1 MVNTACPACSL
12 SLDSNVVENAVMR
25 APHALPHCDGCG
37 TMWPGAFVASAL
49 STDALKRVR
58 GSRRGVATQ
67 MAQSVLPA
75 LLPLMRW
82 YGLSR
87 VFLEESETLSREML
101 HVQDERDDVKRLLVT
116 ANKETAVISAKIMAV
131 EEGGGTAGAVSEGF
145 CTRLGCNGAL
155 VSGECVVCF
164 AKTCSRCGET
174 EVGGRMHQCSVS
186 AVLTRSLIAQQ
197 TRPCPRCSVPIS
209 RIEGCAQMYC
219 VRCKTKFNWDTGNVY
234 SSTSFFDNPHFFEEK
249 TLASSGHDPR
259 VDTAER
265 LCWHKTLERG
275 RGRVGSSR
283 AARVL
288 FCIAVRQT
296 MHLAELLGPATAPA
310 WRSPF
315 APNGDPRALNTAL
328 WQHDDLA
335 PGDQP
340 GCVSCDGG
348 VRRRATLTTLRR
360 AFASKEISEATFM
373 SRLEQHERREWQFTE
388 AVKALAGHAAGVA
401 QVVDDWF
408 ADNNKAYAAAHAA
421 EYATTLSTKAK
432 DARLL
437 AASLADRE
445 MLNELAAVADRTVN
459 SLAGM
464 HSLRSR
470 AGVLLRYDATVDYDV
485 RLEREGPQAC
495 QNRKGCKRHEFR
507 PQQWL
512 INIKQTRDQLRDTAA
527 VVDLVAQPR
536 GHDVTICFDAVY
548 AMAFSRTAPVLLGRP
563 LYVGLPVNTCDCTKC
578 SDVIAFDLQRR
589 HAKTPAETAEID
601 KAENAAT
608 KGRWDCHDDNRGIA
622 TREHR
627 FP

>member
-1 MVNTACPACSL
+1 
-12 SLDSNVVENAVMR
+12 
-25 APHALPHCDGCG
+25 
-37 TMWPGAFVASAL
+37 
-49 STDALKRVR
+49 
-58 GSRRGVATQ
+58 

-75 LLPLMRW
+75 LLPLTRW
-82 YGLSR
+82 YGMNR
-87 VFLEESETLSREML
+87 VFLEERETLSREML
-101 HVQDERDDVKRLLVT
+101 RVKDERDGVRRLLVA
-116 ANKETAVISAKIMAV
+116 ANKETAVISAKIMAA
-131 EEGGGTAGAVSEGF
+131 EEGGGADGAGAEGI
-145 CTRLGCNGAL
+145 CTRAGCNGAL

-164 AKTCSRCGET
+164 SKTCSRCGEL
-174 EVGGRMHQCSVS
+174 EVGGKMHQCSVS
-186 AVLTRSLIAQQ
+186 AVLTRSLIEQQ

-234 SSTSFFDNPHFFEEK
+234 SSTSFFDNPHFFEDK
-249 TLASSGHDPR
+249 KLASSGRDPR

-265 LCWHKTLERG
+265 LCWFKTLERG
-275 RGRVGSSR
+275 RGRVGSSLV
-283 AARVL
+283 ARVL

-315 APNGDPRALNTAL
+315 ASKGEERALAHAM

-340 GCVSCDGG
+340 GCVSCDGS

-360 AFASKEISEATFM
+360 AFASKEISEAAFM

-388 AVKALAGHAAGVA
+388 VVKALAGHAAGVA

-408 ADNNKAYAAAHAA
+408 ADNGRVYAAAHAT
-421 EYATTLSTKAK
+421 EYAPTDAK
-432 DARLL
+432 DARFL
-437 AASLADRE
+437 AASLADRK
-445 MLNELAAVADRTVN
+445 MLNALAAVADRTVN
-459 SLAGM
+459 ALAGM

-470 AGVLLRYDATVDYDV
+470 AGALLRYDAPVDYDS
-485 RLEREGPQAC
+485 RLEREGPQVMC

-512 INIKQTRDQLRDTAA
+512 INIKQTRNQLRDTAA
-527 VVDLVAQPR
+527 VVDLATQPR

-548 AMAFSRTAPVLLGRP
+548 TMAFSRTAPVLLGRS
-563 LYVGLPVNTCDCTKC
+563 LCVGPRVNTCECVKC
-578 SDVIAFDLQRR
+578 RGVIVFDMQRR
-589 HAKTPAETAEID
+589 LAKTPAEIDAID

-608 KGRWDCHDDNRGIA
+608 RGNWVCHDLDRITA